1 MEANS
6 GQPRERYIYFIARVK
21 RQRSTSD
28 NAVSQ
33 ELALASHCLFNLAKL
48 TPKEGTMNEEHGVVS

>member
-28 NAVSQ
+28 NLVFQ
-33 ELALASHCLFNLAKL
+33 ELAQKRFLFS
-48 TPKEGTMNEEHGVVS
+48 T